1 MEKDRHKR
9 KFLNFIL
16 NSISKM
22 DSPQIL
28 EFGVSGK
35 GMSTSIFLDLCKKTM
50 ENLSPLTQIMIQE
63 NSRTQIGIL
72 LMQGMMILT

>member
-35 GMSTSIFLDLCKKTM
+35 GMSTSIFLDL
-50 ENLSPLTQIMIQE
+50 
-63 NSRTQIGIL
+63 
-72 LMQGMMILT
+72 

>member
-28 EFGVSGK
+28 EFGVNRLK
-35 GMSTSIFLDLCKKTM
+35 
-50 ENLSPLTQIMIQE
+50 
-63 NSRTQIGIL
+63 
-72 LMQGMMILT
+72 